1 MCCLPYSKTTFFTI
15 QLTYSIIHE
24 LNNSRTKQLTNL
36 KNHELEILRYI
47 LQNARRLSLPS
58 SEKKA
63 QKHAN
68 WHYFQPFLILFLSIF
83 GHITCILHHFA
94 FLVWLPTRNFPTPIT
109 RFLALK
115 SHFLVANLPF
125 LAMCF
130 MVWKGFVYT
139 IVVDIYAFHLTSS
152 SILHCI

>member
-1 MCCLPYSKTTFFTI
+1 MGNISQLFTNLI
-15 QLTYSIIHE
+15 ITNSPTHQLT
-24 LNNSRTKQLTNL
+24 NSPSHKLTNL
-36 KNHELEILRYI
+36 KGLLYI
-47 LQNARRLSLPS
+47 LQNTRRLSLPS

-68 WHYFQPFLILFLSIF
+68 WHYFQPYTFLFLSVF
-83 GHITCILHHFA
+83 WHITCILHRFA
-94 FLVWLPTRNFPTPIT
+94 FLVWLPTHNFPTPIT

-115 SHFLVANLPF
+115 THFLVANLPF
-125 LAMCF
+125 SAMCF
-130 MVWKGFVYT
+130 IVWKGFVYT

>member
-1 MCCLPYSKTTFFTI
+1 MNSQTH
-15 QLTYSIIHE
+15 Q
-24 LNNSRTKQLTNL
+24 LNNSPPHNL
-36 KNHELEILRYI
+36 KRLQYI
-47 LQNARRLSLPS
+47 LQNTCRPSLYS

-68 WHYFQPFLILFLSIF
+68 WHYFQPYTFLFLSIF

-115 SHFLVANLPF
+115 PHFLVANLPF

-139 IVVDIYAFHLTSS
+139 IAVDVYAFCLVFSS
-152 SILHCI
+152 TLHCIYHHFTLRLAPKRTAFSGILHCI